1 MEITKITVE
10 RFKKI
15 YKLDLPLS
23 PINFLVG
30 GNNAGK
36 SSVLQA
42 IHTAITSAR
51 VAVEVDST
59 IVPDDRIVYCPTAD
73 FADIGHGGR
82 LENRSGGRR
91 ALVTLAGKSDDG
103 AEAFYKIELYRGK
116 NGAGAGVVRT
126 GTQVGF
132 GSYIIKSNPPFSI
145 YAPGLAGVP
154 TREEFRNLAIIIQK
168 IAGGEANSVLRNV
181 LFLINKDTNKLRELK
196 GNMCRVFPEFD
207 MSVEFDPEKRQYI
220 EVYATTKRRADP
232 LPLDLVGTGV
242 LQALQLFSYTTYFKP
257 PLLLLDEPDSHLHP
271 SNQHQ
276 LIETL
281 KTIVATSQT
290 KIILATHSRHMINNL
305 PENAKIFWLDD
316 GKLNRDSNIDT
327 LKLLNDLGALDQADQ
342 YTKDVVVLTEDN
354 KKTLFT
360 KLLTQIGINIENI
373 GIASY
378 NGVSNWQI
386 ATQLARQ
393 LLKPEQKLIVHRDRD
408 FLTDTE
414 VTTWKAAVKKYNA
427 IPYVTE
433 GSDIE
438 MCFLLPEHL
447 AKLTS
452 EHDAEAIRIFLNAVI
467 SENDEAW
474 RTKFKN
480 KRREHVKKL
489 YPDGGGPATADLCP
503 ANEPL
508 KLEQVLG
515 KELLSAVRER
525 SQDLLGCKIDP
536 LHSSDIQDLASNLR
550 GAINDALG
558 L

>member
-10 RFKKI
+10 RFKRILKI
-15 YKLDLPLS
+15 DLSLS

-36 SSVLQA
+36 SSILQA
-42 IHTAITSAR
+42 IHTGITAAR
-51 VAVEVDST
+51 VAVEVDSS

-91 ALVTLAGKSDDG
+91 ALITFHGKNDD
-103 AEAFYKIELYRGK
+103 EADAQYKIELYRGK
-116 NGAGAGVVRT
+116 NGAGAGVVRS
-126 GTQVGF
+126 GTNVGF
-132 GSYIIKSNPPFSI
+132 GAYITKSNPPFSI
-145 YAPGLAGVP
+145 YAPGLAGIP
-154 TREEFRNLAIIIQK
+154 TREEYRNLAIIIQK

-181 LFLINKDTNKLRELK
+181 LFLISRDQQKLSELK
-196 GNMCRVFPEFD
+196 ENMRHVFPEFD
-207 MSVEFDPEKRQYI
+207 LSVEFDPERRQYI
-220 EVYATTKRRADP
+220 EVYATTKRRAEP

-281 KTIVATSQT
+281 KTIAESSTT

-305 PENAKIFWLDD
+305 PDNAKMFWLED
-316 GKLNRDSNIDT
+316 GKIKRDADINA
-327 LKLLNDLGALDQADQ
+327 LKILNDLGALDQADQ
-342 YTKDVVVLTEDN
+342 YAKDVVVLTEDN
-354 KKTLFT
+354 NKTIFT
-360 KLLTQIGINIENI
+360 KLLKQIGINTENI

-408 FLTDTE
+408 FLTDEE
-414 VTTWKAAVKKYNA
+414 VEAWQASVRNYNA

-438 MCFLLPEHL
+438 MCFLSTTHL
-447 AKLTS
+447 AMLANCETI
-452 EHDAEAIRIFLNAVI
+452 DIDLLLAAII
-467 SENDEAW
+467 SEKDQEW
-474 RTKFKN
+474 RAKFKK
-480 KRREHVKKL
+480 KRREHIKRL
-489 YPDGGGPATADLCP
+489 YPDGGGPVTSDLCP
-503 ANEPL
+503 DGEPL
-508 KLEQVLG
+508 SLKHILG
-515 KELLSAVRER
+515 KELLSAVRSR
-525 SQDLLGCKIDP
+525 SQDLLGCKVEP
-536 LHSSDIQDLASNLR
+536 LQSTAVSTLAPELKQIM
-550 GAINDALG
+550 GGINRR
-558 L
+558 